1 VFFSASNKRWWNGA
15 ALSHLFSH
23 SRTLSARRA
32 VDMMNYGC
40 HAALVTGEPGSC
52 LAASSAMQFVITA
65 VGPDNRGLA
74 DPIVHCVTQLG
85 ANIAEIQ
92 MFDHDEEQVFS
103 MLTRVEIDPD
113 RIAALSDAVKTI
125 SSRTGLSIRT
135 WAPPQGKRRPRL
147 ALCATYRHETPRGV
161 LEAIRSGKI
170 RADAA
175 VLISN
180 RQACRHL
187 AEEFGVPWRFI
198 GDGQGN
204 ADDERLI
211 SICDELEVDYIVLA
225 RYMRILPPSSCW
237 KYAGGR
243 IINLHHGLLPSFPG
257 MRPYHD
263 AYAARML
270 TYGATCH
277 FIVPEL
283 DAGNQIINQSSF
295 TVPPG
300 TSRDE
305 VIRRGEQQNEPQ
317 CLVEGVR
324 RVVDGEVAM
333 HFNRVVAVQ

>member
-1 VFFSASNKRWWNGA
+1 MMGCEHLPIAHFF
-15 ALSHLFSH
+15 
-23 SRTLSARRA
+23 T
-32 VDMMNYGC
+32 
-40 HAALVTGEPGSC
+40 
-52 LAASSAMQFVITA
+52 MQYVITA

-103 MLTRVEIDPD
+103 MLTRIEIDS
-113 RIAALSDAVKTI
+113 RQLAALDDAMREVSD
-125 SSRTGLSIRT
+125 RTGLSVRT
-135 WAPPQGKRRPRL
+135 WSPPLGDAKPRL
-147 ALCATYRHETPRGV
+147 AICATYRQETPRGV
-161 LEAIRSGKI
+161 LAAIRSGHI
-170 RADAA
+170 RAEAA
-175 VLISN
+175 CLISN

-187 AEEFGVPWRFI
+187 AKEFGVPWHCI
-198 GDGQGN
+198 GDGEGN
-204 ADDERLI
+204 ANDERLI
-211 SICDELEVDYIVLA
+211 DICDEFQVDYIVLA

-263 AYAARML
+263 AFAARML

-300 TSRDE
+300 TARDE
-305 VIRRGEQQNEPQ
+305 VIRRGEQENEPQ

-324 RVVDGEVAM
+324 RVVDGEVRL
-333 HFNRVVAVQ
+333 HFNRVVAVR